1 MSRLS
6 IYLIFYVISCAFIA
20 AIANARRADVW
31 QAAPISLRKRVP
43 QADVV
48 TTATAAGAVSSDV
61 ASSSIAINTAPQVA
75 SSAVASASAS
85 GSDPLAGEPTSSS
98 YGNSIYPGSA
108 TFVTPTGS
116 ASVSPMYRINSME
129 NVTFIWSFESVL
141 VHPVSLT
148 LAAVGPNSATYTIT
162 VMEGGAT
169 SAEWHLSDIPTGT
182 PLMNGY
188 YEVQLYDQR
197 GISAS
202 EQPGWLSPQTS
213 LSIAFYS
220 EETYAN
226 WSSTPGSNG
235 CPYCFYDTGFSLH
248 HAVGPLCTA
257 IGIAVVSS
265 VFIVYQILA

>member
-1 MSRLS
+1 MATSAGAAS
-6 IYLIFYVISCAFIA
+6 S
-20 AIANARRADVW
+20 AIATSV
-31 QAAPISLRKRVP
+31 
-43 QADVV
+43 
-48 TTATAAGAVSSDV
+48 
-61 ASSSIAINTAPQVA
+61 INTAPQA
-75 SSAVASASAS
+75 SSSAGASGSAS

-98 YGNSIYPGSA
+98 YGNSIYAGSA

-169 SAEWHLSDIPTGT
+169 SAEWHLSNVPTGT

-197 GISAS
+197 GVSAAA
-202 EQPGWLSPQTS
+202 QPGWLSPQTS

-220 EETYAN
+220 EESYAN
-226 WSSTPGSNG
+226 WSSTRKLTS
-235 CPYCFYDTGFSLH
+235 
-248 HAVGPLCTA
+248 
-257 IGIAVVSS
+257 
-265 VFIVYQILA
+265 IVLTVI